1 MKKRTKKIVFNV
13 IVGFLVVVVL
23 AWVAGKFI
31 HLGNV
36 EWTDNAQVKQLIIPV
51 NSRVQG
57 FISEV
62 RFDDFQ
68 EVKKGDTLA
77 IIEDTEFRYRLAQA
91 EADYQ
96 NALKGQDAMNTSS
109 VTMRNNISVSES
121 AVNEAKIRLDNA
133 EREYIRHKNLFEQ
146 EAITKQQYDAV
157 QTNYEAQKARYE
169 LLVRQKE
176 STSLASQEQGHR
188 VGQTA
193 AVVQLAA
200 AAVDLA
206 KLNLSYTVIVA
217 PCDGTLGRK
226 NIQEGQLIQP
236 GQPIVDIVDA
246 NEIWVMA
253 NYKETQ
259 TANIAVGNEVELTV
273 DAVPGVVYK
282 GRVEKI
288 SRATG
293 ASFSLLPQD
302 NSSGNFVKI
311 EQRIPVRI
319 AFSEEN
325 SNENMTYLRSGMNVE
340 CEVKKMRNEE
350 LGINCNLYSVLCNL
364 NNYVSSSRRNTKICY
379 TTDAVVGA

>member
-13 IVGFLVVVVL
+13 IVGLLVVVVL

-68 EVKKGDTLA
+68 DVKKGDTLA

-200 AAVDLA
+200 AAVELA
-206 KLNLSYTVIVA
+206 KLNLSYTVILA

-226 NIQEGQLIQP
+226 NVQEGQLIQP
-236 GQPIVDIVDA
+236 GQPIVDIIDA

-259 TANIAVGNEVELTV
+259 TANIVVGNEVEFEV

-282 GRVEKI
+282 GYVEKI

-319 AFSEEN
+319 AFSEVN
-325 SNENMTYLRSGMNVE
+325 SAEDMARLRSGMNVE

-350 LGINCNLYSVLCNL
+350 LGMRSEELILNLMWCADASIWVRNL
-364 NNYVSSSRRNTKICY
+364 EYATEG
-379 TTDAVVGA
+379 GA